1 MRKADREHPSSDQ
14 IRCVFKRKNNSLQ
27 LSGII
32 GRHDGL
38 ELNGHHYPEAIAMQ
52 LPRSNGLSSVEGHP
66 GSAAMSPF
74 RLKRAIDFIERN
86 LEEPLRLED
95 IAAAA
100 GLSPPHFGRCFK
112 RDTGYTP
119 YRYVM
124 MRRIDLSKRLILS
137 TELSFIQVALASGF
151 GSQPSF
157 NASFRKIVGTSPGKW
172 KQRTLQACPSRSVLV
187 AG

>member
-1 MRKADREHPSSDQ
+1 M
-14 IRCVFKRKNNSLQ
+14 FKLKKNLLQ

-38 ELNGHHYPEAIAMQ
+38 ESNGHHYPEAIAMH
-52 LPRSNGLSSVEGHP
+52 LPRSNGLF
-66 GSAAMSPF
+66 SAEAHLTPTAMSPF

-86 LEEPLRLED
+86 LAEPLRLKD

-100 GLSPPHFGRCFK
+100 GLSPPHFGRSFK
-112 RDTGYTP
+112 HDTGYTP

-124 MRRIDLSKRLILS
+124 MRRVDLSKRLILS
-137 TELSFIQVALASGF
+137 SELSLIQVALASGF

-172 KQRTLQACPSRSVLV
+172 KQRTLQACTSRSVLL